1 MAHQPPETT
10 AAPRTFQPF
19 IPASESPAEF
29 TAKAIV
35 IGILFGVIFGAS
47 TVYLGLRAGLTVS
60 ASIPIA
66 VLAISV
72 LKRLGGSTILE
83 NNIVQTIGS
92 AGESVAG
99 GVVFTIPALIFL
111 LPDGPAYFNY
121 TQILLLSFAGGI
133 LGVLMMV
140 PLRRALIVKE
150 HGVLPYPEGTACAEV
165 LVAGERGGKMATLVF
180 SGLGIGALWKSLSWI
195 FGLFRTEVG
204 HSFARGGM
212 FPNATVAV
220 DISPEYMGVGYVI
233 GPRIAGTMVAG
244 GVLSWLVLLPL
255 MSIMGAYVTTPF
267 PPITPAN
274 ALNPATG
281 QPYLISEM
289 APIQIWSAYI
299 RYIGAGAVLAA
310 GLITLGRTLPTILS
324 SAREGLK
331 GFGAGAAG
339 VQLRTE
345 RDIPMNVVIFGSLAL
360 AVFLVL
366 MPGLPTQGNVLV
378 SILIIFF
385 GFFFATVSSRIT
397 GLIGSSSNPISGMTI
412 ATLII
417 TCVIFVAL
425 GWNDSVYA
433 PVALSVGAIICICAA
448 NAGNTSQ
455 DLKTGY
461 IVGATPKYQQM
472 GLAIGVITSSFVIGY
487 TLLSLHQTFGIGSE
501 QVAAPQATLMAT
513 IIRGLLDQQ
522 LPWGLVLV
530 GVFIA
535 ITLELCGV
543 HSLSF
548 SVGAYLPIA
557 TTAPIFIGGMV
568 RWWVERSAGVK
579 TDSDISAGVLF
590 SSGLI
595 AGGSLLGI
603 LYAILYGVEVLPWF
617 SAVGDALPFLRG
629 EDAMGHIAGALLFL
643 ALAIVLARFAQRRI
657 E

>member
-1 MAHQPPETT
+1 
-10 AAPRTFQPF
+10 
-19 IPASESPAEF
+19 
-29 TAKAIV
+29 
-35 IGILFGVIFGAS
+35 
-47 TVYLGLRAGLTVS
+47 
-60 ASIPIA
+60 
-66 VLAISV
+66 
-72 LKRLGGSTILE
+72 
-83 NNIVQTIGS
+83 
-92 AGESVAG
+92 
-99 GVVFTIPALIFL
+99 
-111 LPDGPAYFNY
+111 
-121 TQILLLSFAGGI
+121 
-133 LGVLMMV
+133 
-140 PLRRALIVKE
+140 
-150 HGVLPYPEGTACAEV
+150 
-165 LVAGERGGKMATLVF
+165 
-180 SGLGIGALWKSLSWI
+180 
-195 FGLFRTEVG
+195 
-204 HSFARGGM
+204 
-212 FPNATVAV
+212 
-220 DISPEYMGVGYVI
+220 
-233 GPRIAGTMVAG
+233 
-244 GVLSWLVLLPL
+244 
-255 MSIMGAYVTTPF
+255 
-267 PPITPAN
+267 
-274 ALNPATG
+274 
-281 QPYLISEM
+281 
-289 APIQIWSAYI
+289 
-299 RYIGAGAVLAA
+299 
-310 GLITLGRTLPTILS
+310 
-324 SAREGLK
+324 
-331 GFGAGAAG
+331 
-339 VQLRTE
+339 
-345 RDIPMNVVIFGSLAL
+345 MNVVIFGSLAL

-378 SILIIFF
+378 SVLIVLF

-425 GWNDSVYA
+425 GWNDSIYA

-487 TLLSLHQTFGIGSE
+487 T
-501 QVAAPQATLMAT
+501 
-513 IIRGLLDQQ
+513 IIRGLLDQE

-568 RWWVERSAGVK
+568 RWWVERNTAVK

-617 SAVGDALPFLRG
+617 SAVGDAVPFLRG
-629 EDAMGHIAGALLFL
+629 ESAVGHIAGALLFL
-643 ALAIVLARFAQRRI
+643 ALAVVLARFAQRRI